1 MIENDIEYYV
11 VYEKQH
17 FENISI
23 KHKNRKGEFIAPRKL
38 TIRWAVNII
47 DFDIEIIR
55 IEKKNEF
62 KTHFL

>member
-11 VYEKQH
+11 VNEKQH

-23 KHKNRKGEFIAPRKL
+23 KHKNKKGEFIALRKL

-47 DFDIEIIR
+47 DFDIEILG
-55 IEKKNEF
+55 KDKF
-62 KTHFL
+62 

>member
-17 FENISI
+17 FENIFI
-23 KHKNRKGEFIAPRKL
+23 KNKNRKGEFIAPRKL
-38 TIRWAVNII
+38 TIRWDVNII

-55 IEKKNEF
+55 K
-62 KTHFL
+62 

>member
-17 FENISI
+17 FENTSI

-47 DFDIEIIR
+47 DFDIEILG
-55 IEKKNEF
+55 KDKF
-62 KTHFL
+62 

>member
-47 DFDIEIIR
+47 DFDIEI
-55 IEKKNEF
+55 
-62 KTHFL
+62 L